1 MFYKHVSFFIPDE
14 IDEPDEI
21 PDELLLS
28 TSPFPTPLLV
38 FASVGGL
45 ALLAEHLPLLFP
57 EISRQITLADNS
69 SETTVGMADTSQDWV
84 TVDSYPEDFYDVR
97 ILYGY
102 TGHEKFT
109 NNNFIIS
116 CSFQHYSG
124 LEHSIKKREGK
135 NTSLNKKKITR
146 RYYIIA
152 YYHKLMTSPV
162 LLAYG
167 LLRIKMFQA
176 HVK

>member
-1 MFYKHVSFFIPDE
+1 M
-14 IDEPDEI
+14 
-21 PDELLLS
+21 
-28 TSPFPTPLLV
+28 

-116 CSFQHYSG
+116 CSFQHYPG
-124 LEHSIKKREGK
+124 LKCYKKERKKK
-135 NTSLNKKKITR
+135 NICLNEKKITR

-152 YYHKLMTSPV
+152 YYHKPMTSPV
-162 LLAYG
+162 LLAYR
-167 LLRIKMFQA
+167 LSRIMVFQA
-176 HVK
+176 HAK